1 MTTTR
6 ARRARWWT
14 LIVGLVLAIVATATI
29 GGWQAVK
36 GRELDNAASAAARQT
51 VLDTARSTVIKLLSY
66 KPDTVEAD
74 LNAATSLL
82 TGNFRESY
90 GKLIHD
96 VVIPGAKQK
105 NITAVA
111 QVPAAAVESLTT
123 DKASMI
129 VFVNQQA
136 TVGTDAPTTTTTTT
150 VRVGL
155 QKINGAWLID
165 AFDPI

>member
-1 MTTTR
+1 MSTTR
-6 ARRARWWT
+6 ARRAMWWT
-14 LIVGLVLAIVATATI
+14 LIVGLVLAIAATVTL

-36 GRELDNAASAAARQT
+36 GRELDNADSAAARQT
-51 VLDTARSTVIKLLSY
+51 VLDTVHSAVPKLLSY
-66 KPDTVEAD
+66 TPDNIEAT

-82 TGNFRESY
+82 TGQFRDSY
-90 GKLIHD
+90 TNSVD
-96 VVIPGAKQK
+96 SVVIPGAKQK
-105 NITAVA
+105 NMTAVA

-129 VFVNQQA
+129 VFINQQF
-136 TVGTDAPTTTTTTT
+136 TVPPAAPTTTASS

-165 AFDPI
+165 ALDPI

>member
-1 MTTTR
+1 VTTTR

-14 LIVGLVLAIVATATI
+14 LIVGLLLAIVATATL

-36 GRELDNAASAAARQT
+36 GRELDSADSAAARQT
-51 VLDTARSTVIKLLSY
+51 VLDTVHSAVPKLLSY
-66 KPDTVEAD
+66 TPDNVETT
-74 LNAATSLL
+74 LNAAKSLL
-82 TGNFRESY
+82 TGSFRDSY
-90 GKLIHD
+90 SNLVD
-96 VVIPGAKQK
+96 SVVIPGAKQK

-111 QVPAAAVESLTT
+111 KVPAASVESLTS

-129 VFVNQQA
+129 VFVNQ
-136 TVGTDAPTTTTTTT
+136 TVIVGSAAPTDTPSS

-165 AFDPI
+165 ALDAI

>member
-1 MTTTR
+1 VTTTR
-6 ARRARWWT
+6 TRRAAWWT
-14 LIVGLVLAIVATATI
+14 LIVGLVLAIVATATL

-36 GRELDNAASAAARQT
+36 GRELDSADSAAARQT
-51 VLDTARSTVIKLLSY
+51 VLDTVRSAVPKLLSY
-66 KPDTVEAD
+66 TPDNVDTT
-74 LNAATSLL
+74 LNANKSLL
-82 TGNFRESY
+82 TGNFRDSY
-90 GKLIHD
+90 SSL
-96 VVIPGAKQK
+96 VNETVIPGAKQK

-129 VFVNQQA
+129 VFINQQV
-136 TVGTDAPTTTTTTT
+136 TVPPAAPTTTASS

>member
-6 ARRARWWT
+6 ARRATWWT
-14 LIVGLVLAIVATATI
+14 LIVGLVLAIAATAAL

-36 GRELDNAASAAARQT
+36 GRKLDNAVSAAARQT
-51 VLDTARSTVIKLLSY
+51 VLDTSRSTAVKLLSY

-74 LNAATSLL
+74 LNAAASLL

-90 GKLIHD
+90 SKLTHD

-111 QVPAAAVESLTT
+111 QVPAAGVESLTT
-123 DKASMI
+123 DKASTI
-129 VFVNQQA
+129 VFVNQ
-136 TVGTDAPTTTTTTT
+136 TVTVPPDAPTNTASSI
-150 VRVGL
+150 RVGL
-155 QKINGAWLID
+155 RKINGAWFID

>member
-1 MTTTR
+1 MTTTW
-6 ARRARWWT
+6 ARRARWWI
-14 LIVGLVLAIVATATI
+14 LIVGLVLAIVATATL

-36 GRELDNAASAAARQT
+36 GRELDNAVSAAARQT
-51 VLDTARSTVIKLLSY
+51 VLDTVRSAVPKLLSY
-66 KPDTVEAD
+66 TPDNVEAT

-82 TGNFRESY
+82 TSNFRESY
-90 GKLIHD
+90 SKLIHD

-111 QVPAAAVESLTT
+111 QVPAASVESLTT

-129 VFVNQQA
+129 VFVDQ
-136 TVGTDAPTTTTTTT
+136 TVTMPPDAPTNNASS

-155 QKINGAWLID
+155 QKINGAWLIGT
-165 AFDPI
+165 FDPI

>member
-1 MTTTR
+1 VTTAR
-6 ARRARWWT
+6 ARRARWWI
-14 LIVGLVLAIVATATI
+14 LIVGLILAIAAAATF

-36 GRELDNAASAAARQT
+36 GRKLDNAVSATARQT
-51 VLDTARSTVIKLLSY
+51 VLDTTRSAVVKLLSY
-66 KPDTVEAD
+66 TPDNVEAT

-82 TGNFRESY
+82 TGDFRDSY
-90 GKLIHD
+90 SKLTHD

-105 NITAVA
+105 NITVVA
-111 QVPAAAVESLTT
+111 QVPAVSVESLTT
-123 DKASMI
+123 DKASTI
-129 VFVNQQA
+129 VFVNQTS
-136 TVGTDAPTTTTTTT
+136 TVPPDAPTNTAST